1 MNMIQ
6 TYMMQECG
14 TGILRQAIQKTFD
27 YPKKVIKLTG
37 LVLLVLTHLVL
48 TFQSA
53 ASPKEIVILLDTS
66 GSMTG
71 LRKEIAKHVVL
82 NILETLSE
90 DDFVTIYSF
99 SKTPRPLV
107 KCFSREDDEGME
119 RAELV
124 QV

>member
-1 MNMIQ
+1 
-6 TYMMQECG
+6 
-14 TGILRQAIQKTFD
+14 
-27 YPKKVIKLTG
+27 
-37 LVLLVLTHLVL
+37 
-48 TFQSA
+48 
-53 ASPKEIVILLDTS
+53 
-66 GSMTG
+66 MTG

-107 KCFSREDDEGME
+107 KCFSREDEDGNE

-124 QV
+124 QVFFIPHKNIFMYIFY

>member
-1 MNMIQ
+1 MIFNNKF
-6 TYMMQECG
+6 G
-14 TGILRQAIQKTFD
+14 FL
-27 YPKKVIKLTG
+27 
-37 LVLLVLTHLVL
+37 
-48 TFQSA
+48 FQSA

-82 NILETLSE
+82 NVLETLSE

-107 KCFSREDDEGME
+107 KCFSNNIDGEE

-124 QV
+124 QVCLHVSFIRKMQIKK

>member
-1 MNMIQ
+1 
-6 TYMMQECG
+6 
-14 TGILRQAIQKTFD
+14 
-27 YPKKVIKLTG
+27 
-37 LVLLVLTHLVL
+37 
-48 TFQSA
+48 
-53 ASPKEIVILLDTS
+53 
-66 GSMTG
+66 MTG

-124 QV
+124 QVYFSTFYLTYQFILNRSIPAYDINFMNFAARQQMKISS